1 MIAECNKIIKELVRS
16 KLREDM
22 GLLWWTSKRR
32 KRIHD
37 IVIILE
43 ELRKNPVLAKEQG
56 YENLNIDELE
66 SFLIRLLQSYN
77 TNTQDKTLN
86 SYPDLRTPLD
96 VNDRVVRIINFLK
109 IKGNLIDM
117 EVQDYLNNHKDIMFA
132 KKMVYRMY
140 QLMFAKDLAKNAGKI
155 PPFITDKEY
164 EETLKVGGSPVTTAD
179 KKIDAYVI
187 SHIKA
192 IFPEDGILTE
202 ESAFVDITETK
213 IDKNGK
219 KIEEYLSESER
230 ERKLKIISNDRFNKR
245 NVWIVDPLDG
255 TKEFIKK
262 EDGWSVIIAKAV
274 NHRPVIG
281 VQYFPKLDVLYYAK
295 KGSGSFIQTR
305 SGTKRMWVNHRE
317 KDLMGVAGT
326 RIDEQIEFKNYL
338 MSFPDVIGLIKAV
351 GGGKLCKIAEGVGDF
366 TAYNDPNPGIQEW
379 DLCASDVILSEAGG
393 ILTDFNG
400 NLIKYNFYKD
410 PNIAINGLLASNG
423 HIHKKLLENVG
434 DVKK

>member
-32 KRIHD
+32 KHIHD
-37 IVIILE
+37 IIEILE
-43 ELRKNPVLAKEQG
+43 KLRKNQVVAKEQG

-86 SYPDLRTPLD
+86 SYPDLRTPLE

-109 IKGNLIDM
+109 IKGNHIDE
-117 EVQDYLNNHKDIMFA
+117 EVKEYLNNHKDMMIA

-140 QLMFAKDLAKNAGKI
+140 QLMFAKDLAKNAGNI
-155 PPFITDKEY
+155 EGFASEEDFVPENKED
-164 EETLKVGGSPVTTAD
+164 GSPVT
-179 KKIDAYVI
+179 KIDKRVDNYII
-187 SHIKA
+187 SHIRS

-202 ESAFVDITETK
+202 ESY
-213 IDKNGK
+213 K
-219 KIEEYLSESER
+219 KYELS
-230 ERKLKIISNDRFNKR
+230 NNRFKKD
-245 NVWIVDPLDG
+245 NVWIVDPIDG
-255 TKEFIKK
+255 TKELIGR
-262 EDGWSVIIAKAV
+262 ETGWSVIIAKAR
-274 NHRPVIG
+274 NGRPVIG

-295 KGSGSFIQTR
+295 KGSGAFIQN
-305 SGTKRMWVNHRE
+305 SLGTHRMFVSHKE
-317 KDLMGVAGT
+317 KDLIAVGGT
-326 RIDEQIEFKNYL
+326 RIDTQIGFKNYL
-338 MSFPDVIGLIKAV
+338 MSFPDVIDITKAV
-351 GGGKLCKIAEGVGDF
+351 GGGKLCKIAEGIGDF
-366 TAYNDPNPGIQEW
+366 TAYNDPNPGVQEW

-400 NLIKYNFYKD
+400 NLIHYNLNKD

-434 DVKK
+434 DV